1 MININ
6 KYTDS
11 TNSHNTNST
20 RRVSAFSLTH
30 TAMAVCV
37 ALTLGASQSAFAQQ
51 EQSEQ
56 ESETEVIQVR
66 GIKGA
71 LINAQDLKRNASTI
85 VDSIT
90 AEDIGEYTD
99 DNLAESLQRL
109 AGVQISRADNGE
121 GQYVSIRGLGPQFV
135 RTTLNGRSIF
145 GGAGGDS
152 GVTAVRAYALDGL
165 SPEMTAG
172 TQVYKSAMAK
182 IPEGG
187 IGGNVNVLTARPLD
201 LRVPDKK
208 YEDGLYVAINADATY
223 AVEAEA
229 IDPRTN
235 LFVSYKANEKFG
247 ILANF
252 SYNDKSTLTQKSQ
265 IVNSQRNLPINDIP
279 NVLRPINHWYFIDEG
294 SVERQGFSVTA
305 QWRPTEEWNLV
316 ADVMLN
322 SWLTERNQNTL
333 QSTYKGGPAEVYTNA
348 EVRLTPDLDL
358 LGGVLESSDAIG
370 NGARFNP
377 VYTSF
382 ERDEKVFG
390 FNAEWTPSNSALSAV
405 FDIAYT
411 DADFVRKND
420 IAVTELNNYNGVR
433 FNVDRGDG
441 LGIFEFLP
449 SDEGVPFD
457 QNNATIR
464 KLLNLGFNRLFVAG
478 DEMQYRAEFTYKLDN
493 EFISSIEAGASY
505 RDKKLDHIFNVFRYG
520 GGPATQ
526 LFGGPQGDILAQNGL
541 TADDVPMINVVQAPT
556 PNGGFL
562 SETNVPY
569 DTFATF
575 DVAQVIDFWRPLIEN
590 STRAPNI
597 TNIDA
602 REYATTGNVG
612 PNTFWETNEKITTAY
627 VMANLNME
635 LGADTILRGNIGARF
650 VKSDIAASGFN
661 TTSIG
666 QIEGINIVPG
676 RDLKTFETTEN
687 DVLPSM
693 NLIIDTSND
702 LVFRFAASKVIAR
715 PEPFQL
721 AGPSTTQFRAN
732 EESPESL
739 RTISVNKK
747 NEELD
752 PFEANQFD
760 LIAEWYP
767 EDGKG
772 SFVAAG
778 YFLKDIKSLVSN
790 SNTNPDE
797 ITIDGETF
805 RVGEGDLERITIV
818 QPVNDA
824 GEGAT
829 VSGIELQGH
838 LPFDVFTDADILSD
852 MGINATYTKILK
864 NETDVLDPIT
874 GEKLPFQ
881 GASEDNYSFVLYY
894 DDGKLS
900 MRSSYT
906 YRSDYFRNNGFF
918 GAGIYADEYA
928 SLDANITY
936 RFTKNFSVRVQ
947 ARNLLEESARTFVGK
962 DSLLPNIYAQNGRS
976 YVFGVRYGF

>member
-1 MININ
+1 MKNVKCLLGNKKQSHRSPINRL
-6 KYTDS
+6 
-11 TNSHNTNST
+11 NSI
-20 RRVSAFSLTH
+20 SL
-30 TAMAVCV
+30 AV
-37 ALTLGASQSAFAQQ
+37 ALAISNCAVVNA
-51 EQSEQ
+51 Q
-56 ESETEVIQVR
+56 ESDKSSDKEETEVINVV
-66 GIKGA
+66 GIKRS
-71 LINAQDLKRNASTI
+71 LIDAQELKRESSSI
-85 VDSIT
+85 VDVIT

-99 DNLAESLQRL
+99 DNLAESLQRI
-109 AGVQISRADNGE
+109 AGVQISRAENGE

-172 TQVYKSAMAK
+172 TEVYKSALAK

-208 YEDGLYVAINADATY
+208 YDDGLYVAINADATY
-223 AVEAEA
+223 AVEADA
-229 IDPRTN
+229 VDPRTN

-265 IVNSQRNLPINDIP
+265 IVNTSRNMAINDVP
-279 NVLRPINHWYFIDEG
+279 NVLRPVNHWYFIDEG
-294 SVERQGFSVTA
+294 SVERQGVSVTA
-305 QWRPTEEWNLV
+305 QWRPTEEWDIV

-358 LGGVLESSDAIG
+358 LGGVLESADAVG

-382 ERDEKVFG
+382 DRDEKVFG
-390 FNAEWTPSNSALSAV
+390 LNAKWTPVDSNLSAV
-405 FDIAYT
+405 FDIAHT
-411 DADFVRKND
+411 EADFVRQND
-420 IAVTELNNYNGVR
+420 IAVGELDNFNGIR
-433 FNVDRGDG
+433 FNVDRNDG

-449 SDEGVPFD
+449 SADGVPFD

-464 KLLNLGFNRLFVAG
+464 KLLNFGFNRLFVGGEEDQA
-478 DEMQYRAEFTYKLDN
+478 RAEFTYRLDS
-493 EFISSIEAGASY
+493 EIFTSIEVGVSY
-505 RDKKLDHIFNVFRYG
+505 RDKKMDHIFNVFRYG
-520 GGPATQ
+520 GGPADQ
-526 LFGGPQGDILAQNGL
+526 FFGGPQGAILAENNL
-541 TADDVPMINVVQAPT
+541 TADDVPAINVFQAPT

-575 DVAQVIDFWRPLIEN
+575 DAREVISFWRPLIEN
-590 STRAPNI
+590 STLGPNI
-597 TNIDA
+597 SNIDA
-602 REYATTGNVG
+602 REYATSGNVG
-612 PNTFWETNEKITTAY
+612 PNTFWETNEKITSAY
-627 VMANLNME
+627 VMANLNTDLTDE
-635 LGADTILRGNIGARF
+635 LVLRGNVGLRF
-650 VKSDIAASGFN
+650 IQTDIDALGFN
-661 TTSIG
+661 TISKG
-666 QIEGINIVPG
+666 QIENLPAVAG
-676 RDLKTFETTEN
+676 RELKTFASSDQ

-693 NLIIDTSND
+693 NLILETEND
-702 LVFRFAASKVIAR
+702 FVFRFAASKVIAR
-715 PEPFQL
+715 PEPSQI
-721 AGPSTTQFRAN
+721 AGPSTTTFSAR
-732 EESPESL
+732 EEDPTL
-739 RTISVNKK
+739 LTGIRVNKQ

-752 PFEANQFD
+752 PFEANQYD

-778 YFLKDIKSLVSN
+778 YFYKDIKSLVST
-790 SNTNPDE
+790 STTNPTS
-797 ITIDGETF
+797 ITIEGEVYT
-805 RVGEGDLERITIV
+805 VTEGGLETITIV
-818 QPVNDA
+818 QPVNDD
-824 GEGAT
+824 GDGAV

-838 LPFDVFTDADILSD
+838 LPFDVFTDAPIFKH
-852 MGINATYTKILK
+852 MGINATYTTILD

-894 DDGKLS
+894 GDEKLS
-900 MRSSYT
+900 LRTSYT
-906 YRSDYFRNNGFF
+906 YRSEYFSNNGFF
-918 GAGIYADEYA
+918 GAGIYADDYA
-928 SLDANITY
+928 SLDANVTY
-936 RFTKNFSVRVQ
+936 KFTPNFSVRLQ
-947 ARNLLEESARTFVGK
+947 ARNILEESSRTYVGK
-962 DSLLPNIYAQNGRS
+962 ENLLPNIYAQNGRS
-976 YVFGVRYGF
+976 YVLGARYGF